1 MTEGGY
7 DGLYL
12 DIGQPANDNGHALGA
27 LVQRLRTAMPDK
39 RLYVAADAPARGQT
53 VPDYTALGK
62 AADRLVLRLPAYTDS
77 EAAVP
82 VYAMEPPETVYYALS
97 ILTRQLSAEKLSLRL
112 TAEGRCLEGNKSYAP
127 TADTR
132 TAVLAQG
139 STHYSDRYACA
150 YAQSGKLTLWY
161 LNGRSLTERR
171 SFCAAS
177 ARILCA

>member
-1 MTEGGY
+1 MQRLAQAVTEGGY

-12 DIGQPANDNGHALGA
+12 DIGQPRPMTNGHALGA

-97 ILTRQLSAEKLSLRL
+97 ILTRQLSSRKAL
-112 TAEGRCLEGNKSYAP
+112 AA
-127 TADTR
+127 ADR
-132 TAVLAQG
+132 GGPLP
-139 STHYSDRYACA
+139 
-150 YAQSGKLTLWY
+150 
-161 LNGRSLTERR
+161 
-171 SFCAAS
+171 
-177 ARILCA
+177 

>member
-62 AADRLVLRLPAYTDS
+62 AADRLVLRLPAYTVS

-82 VYAMEPPETVYYALS
+82 VYAMGAAGDRLLCSQYPHSTGKRRKAL
-97 ILTRQLSAEKLSLRL
+97 A
-112 TAEGRCLEGNKSYAP
+112 A
-127 TADTR
+127 ADHGGP
-132 TAVLAQG
+132 LP
-139 STHYSDRYACA
+139 
-150 YAQSGKLTLWY
+150 
-161 LNGRSLTERR
+161 
-171 SFCAAS
+171 
-177 ARILCA
+177 